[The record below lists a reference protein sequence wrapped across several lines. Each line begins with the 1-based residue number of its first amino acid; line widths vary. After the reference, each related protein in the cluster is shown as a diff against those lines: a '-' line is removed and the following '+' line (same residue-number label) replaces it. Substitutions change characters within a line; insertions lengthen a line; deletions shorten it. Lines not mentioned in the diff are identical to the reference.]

1 MDNRLISFGLV
12 FLQERIFIKT
22 KPIFSIALQ
31 DLKRWRKMPL
41 TAACAL
47 IPPIV
52 LTLVL
57 VTMSLAVTQQP
68 VALVMQGNGTASMR
82 MAQIISS
89 DTEAYDLTVTNATI
103 ANRMLNNEQVAA
115 IITIPS
121 TFDLDVSNGNGKIL
135 LNINNVDFDFSDD
148 IRRAVDRSVVEFD
161 APSLVSDESV
171 NSSVANVYHVA
182 LDEQCTR
189 ETNVDW
195 VHYQFVPTF
204 VLLILDVGLVGTALL
219 CALDSENKTVRVLAL
234 SPQPSWM
241 LVTGRILGGV
251 LACCVIVLP
260 AVLLSVL
267 FGFFSLPIAQ
277 LPALFGIF
285 LGTAFCASGIGM
297 IVGTLVRGSRYV
309 AFLSSVTAMYL
320 FLLGG
325 GFTTIELVP
334 NWLQDLSAFIPT
346 RYSIDALR
354 QALFYPSPTG
364 LPFSLL
370 VLAFFAVTCVGIGAC
385 LMRRSWS
392 K

>member
-1 MDNRLISFGLV
+1 M
-12 FLQERIFIKT
+12 KT
-22 KPIFSIALQ
+22 KSIFVIALH
-31 DLKRWRKMPL
+31 DLRRWRKMPL

-57 VTMSLAVTQQP
+57 VTLSLAVTQQP
-68 VALVMQGNGTASMR
+68 VALVVQGNGPASMHL
-82 MAQIISS
+82 AQIISS
-89 DTEAYDLTVTNATI
+89 DTDAYDLTMTNATI
-103 ANRMLNNEQVAA
+103 ANKMLNDEQVAA

-121 TFDLDVSNGNGKIL
+121 TFDHDVANGTGKIL
-135 LNINNVDFDFSDD
+135 LTVNNVDFDFSDD
-148 IRRAVDRSVVEFD
+148 IRRAVDRSLVEFD

-171 NSSVANVYHVA
+171 NSSLPNVYHVA
-182 LDEQCTR
+182 LDEQYIR

-219 CALDSENKTVRVLAL
+219 CALDGESKTTRMLVL
-234 SPQPSWM
+234 SPQRSWT
-241 LVTGRILGGV
+241 LVSGRILGGV
-251 LACCVIVLP
+251 FACFAIVLP
-260 AVLLSVL
+260 AVLLSVM
-267 FGFFSLPIAQ
+267 FGFFSLPIDQ

-285 LGTAFCASGIGM
+285 LGTAFCASGIGT
-297 IVGTLVRGSRYV
+297 IIGTLVKGSRYV
-309 AFLSSVTAMYL
+309 AFLSSVISMYL

-334 NWLQDLSAFIPT
+334 HWLQNLSAFIPT

-354 QALFYPSPTG
+354 QALFYPNPTG

-370 VLAFFAVTCVGIGAC
+370 VLALYAISCVGVGAF
-385 LMRRSWS
+385 LMRRSLTA
-392 K
+392 